1 MSSTLLYGL
10 REALAI
16 LCEQGLPEVIRRH
29 KECSAEL
36 QRGLE
41 KMGLEMCV
49 PMPEHR
55 MATVN
60 AVKVPAGVDWKKV
73 SKYAMD
79 KYLLEISGGLGP
91 TAEQVFRVGIM
102 GENATQEKVNFYLTV
117 FREALT
123 GTSSFQVKDSKM

>member
-1 MSSTLLYGL
+1 MCGL

-16 LCEQGLPEVIRRH
+16 VCEQGLERLIQRH
-29 KECSAEL
+29 KDCSAEL

-41 KMGLEMCV
+41 RMGLEMFV
-49 PMPEHR
+49 PVAQHR
-55 MATVN
+55 MSTVN
-60 AVKVPAGVDWKKV
+60 TVRVPEGVDWKKV

-91 TAEQVFRVGIM
+91 TAEQVFRVGLM
-102 GENATQEKVNFYLTV
+102 GENATVEKVQNYLMV

-123 GTSSFQVKDSKM
+123 ATSDFQAKDSKI